1 MGELAKEILPVNI
14 EDELKQSYL
23 DYAMSVIVGRAL
35 PDARDGLKPVH
46 RRVLYAMSELGNDWN
61 KPYKK
66 SARVVGDVI
75 GKYHPHGDT
84 AVYDTIVRMAQPF
97 SLRYMLVDGQGNF
110 GSVDGDNAAAMRYTE
125 VRMSKLAHE
134 LLADLDKET
143 VDWVPNYDGTEQ
155 IPAVM
160 PTKIPNLLVNGSSG
174 IAVGMATNIP
184 PHNLGEVIDGCLALM
199 DNPELTVDELMKYIP
214 GPDFPTAGIINGR
227 AGIIEAYRTGRGRI
241 YMRARAEVE
250 DIDKVGGRQQI
261 VITELPYQL
270 NKARLIEKIAELVK
284 EKKLE
289 GITELRDESDK
300 DGMRVVIELR
310 RGEVPEV
317 ILNNLYAQTQLQSVF
332 GINVVALVDGQ
343 PRTMNLKD
351 MLEVFVR
358 HRREVV
364 TRRTVYEL
372 RKARERGHI
381 LEGQAVALSNI
392 DPVIELIK
400 NSPTPAEAK
409 ERLIA
414 TPWESSAVEA
424 MVERAGADA
433 CRPEDLDPQY
443 GLRDGKYFLSP
454 DQAQAILELRLHRLT
469 GLEHDKLLAEYQE
482 ILTLIGEL
490 IRILTNPERLM
501 EVIREELEKVKA
513 EFGDA
518 RRTEIV
524 ASQVDL
530 TIADLITEEERVV
543 TISHGGYAKSQPLH
557 AYQAQRRGG
566 KGKSATGVKDE
577 DYIEHLL
584 VANSHATLLLFSSKG
599 KVYWLRTFEIPEA
612 SRTAR
617 GRPLV
622 NLLPL
627 DEGERITAMLQ
638 IDLEALQQSAGAE
651 EDLDENE
658 GLVIEGEVVE
668 AEGGDDNDAEVA
680 DDEQDEPTGAYIF
693 MATAYGTV
701 KKTPLVQFSRPRSS
715 GLIALKLE
723 EGDTLIAAAITDGA
737 KEVMLFSD
745 GGKVIRFKE
754 KHVRTMSRIA
764 RGVRGMR
771 LPEGQSLISMLIP
784 EAGAQILSAS
794 ERGYG
799 KRTPLEDYPRRGRG
813 GQGVI
818 AMVTNERNGKLVGAV
833 QVQDGEEIMLISD
846 QGTLVRT
853 RVDEVSS
860 SSRNTQG
867 VTLIK
872 LAKDETLV
880 GLERVQEPSDDG
892 ESEALEGEELVVEDA
907 EETAVDDTQLDD
919 AQPAGEE

>member
-46 RRVLYAMSELGNDWN
+46 RRVLFAMSELGNDWN
-61 KPYKK
+61 KAYKK

-97 SLRYMLVDGQGNF
+97 SLRYLLVDGQGNF

-125 VRMSKLAHE
+125 VRMTKLAHE
-134 LLADLDKET
+134 LLADLHKET
-143 VDWVPNYDGTEQ
+143 VDWVPNYDGTEM

-184 PHNLGEVIDGCLALM
+184 PHNLTEVINGCLALI
-199 DNPELTVDELMKYIP
+199 DNGELTVDELMQYIP
-214 GPDFPTAGIINGR
+214 GPDFPTAAIINGR

-241 YMRARAEVE
+241 YMRARAIIE

-261 VITELPYQL
+261 IVSELPYQL

-300 DGMRVVIELR
+300 DGMRIVIELR

-317 ILNNLYAQTQLQSVF
+317 VLNNLYAQTQMQCVF
-332 GINVVALVDGQ
+332 GINVVALIDGQ
-343 PRTMNLKD
+343 PKVLNLKD
-351 MLEVFVR
+351 MLEAFIL

-364 TRRTVYEL
+364 TRRTVFEL

-392 DPVIELIK
+392 DPVIALIK
-400 NSPTPAEAK
+400 ASPTPAEAK
-409 ERLIA
+409 LALIA
-414 TPWESSAVEA
+414 TPWESSAVET

-433 CRPEDLDPQY
+433 CRPDDLDPQY

-454 DQAQAILELRLHRLT
+454 EQAQAILELRLHRLT
-469 GLEHDKLLAEYQE
+469 GLEHEKLLAEYQE
-482 ILTLIGEL
+482 ILTQIGEL
-490 IRILTNPERLM
+490 IRILTSATRLM
-501 EVIREELEKVKA
+501 EVIREELEAVKA

-518 RRTEIV
+518 RRTEILDNRL
-524 ASQVDL
+524 DL
-530 TIADLITEEERVV
+530 SLADLITEEERVV
-543 TISHGGYAKSQPLH
+543 TISHSGYAKSQPLH

-599 KVYWLRTFEIPEA
+599 KVYWLKTYEIPEA
-612 SRTAR
+612 SRAAR

-638 IDLEALQQSAGAE
+638 VDLEALRQQAPEG
-651 EDLDENE
+651 DESDD
-658 GLVIEGEVVE
+658 IEGVVVE
-668 AEGGDDNDAEVA
+668 AEEVEDLAEGDDA
-680 DDEQDEPTGAYIF
+680 DDETPDEPTGAYIF
-693 MATAYGTV
+693 MATAKGTV

-715 GLIALKLE
+715 GLIALKLDE
-723 EGDTLIAAAITDGA
+723 DDTLISAAVTDGA
-737 KEVMLFSD
+737 REVMMFSD

-754 KHVRTMSRIA
+754 SKVRTMGRTA

-771 LPEGQSLISMLIP
+771 LPEGQEIISMLIP
-784 EAGAQILSAS
+784 EADAQILTAS

-799 KRTPLEDYPRRGRG
+799 KRTAMAEFPRRGRG

-818 AMVTNERNGKLVGAV
+818 AMVSNERNGKLVGAV
-833 QVQDGEEIMLISD
+833 QVLDGEEIMLISD

-853 RVDEVSS
+853 RVSEVSS
-860 SSRNTQG
+860 LGRNTQG

-880 GLERVQEPSDDG
+880 GLERVQEPSAEDD
-892 ESEALEGEELVVEDA
+892 EELLEGEEGVEGAVEDA
-907 EETAVDDTQLDD
+907 GD
-919 AQPAGEE
+919 ASEAEAGESPISEE